1 MAVCHRSAS
10 WVHLNVEDA
19 CASIKEG
26 TYDMGSKRS
35 ATVVSSTALAG
46 LLLVTGVAS
55 ADQGNWSTGCAAG
68 WTCMWEGTVGP
79 SAAVASTIRD
89 SNFTGDVYPSVGM
102 ALNNRVKHM
111 QNRFTS
117 TSVRGYSG
125 ADYTGTAWVS
135 TIAGDTSGAYPFGTT
150 AGMSSF
156 KSC

>member
-1 MAVCHRSAS
+1 M
-10 WVHLNVEDA
+10 NV
-19 CASIKEG
+19 
-26 TYDMGSKRS
+26 KRS
-35 ATVVSSTALAG
+35 VVSIAITAGIAG
-46 LLLVTGVAS
+46 LLVSSHPAL

-79 SAAVASTIRD
+79 SASVASTARD
-89 SNFTGDVYPSVGM
+89 SNFTGDTYPSVGR
-102 ALNNRVKHM
+102 ALNNRVKNM

-125 ADYTGTAWVS
+125 ADYTGTAWVC

-150 AGMSSF
+150 SGMSSF